1 MKEYLTIAAIVLVII
16 VSALIVRWIIQSR
29 RILRVVQD
37 HPDDAY
43 EFFRS
48 HPDSWLLLPGPAGA
62 LQPDHVPAGP
72 GGPGSKPLGPI
83 EFRVP
88 KLSGRTVSVFG
99 ISRQSMADLKA
110 FEKQTTKRGP
120 HGS

>member
-29 RILRVVQD
+29 RILRVVRER
-37 HPDDAY
+37 PDDVY

-48 HPDSWLLLPGPAGA
+48 HPDSWPLFRVSASALRPDQIPAVTGAPGRKPW
-62 LQPDHVPAGP
+62 GP
-72 GGPGSKPLGPI
+72 L

-88 KLSGRTVSVFG
+88 KLNGRTVSAFG
-99 ISRQSMADLKA
+99 VTEACLAELRT
-110 FEKQTTKRGP
+110 FEKSTREKG
-120 HGS
+120 